1 MDSSF
6 EARSTLKARRA
17 MSATIFGRGV
27 VYPTHMWLTT
37 SRTRQPSQSDAASH
51 CSSSSSW
58 RKAAI
63 DPISSSRKRS

>member
-27 VYPTHMWLTT
+27 V
-37 SRTRQPSQSDAASH
+37 
-51 CSSSSSW
+51 
-58 RKAAI
+58 
-63 DPISSSRKRS
+63 